1 MRISKKPDL
10 EADLRET
17 PVSIAF
23 LRRAGSIAS
32 RIIVSTWLT
41 AGIAAPIYAQSP
53 GGLSAGGFSAESG
66 STSSGLAGLGGG
78 AVSSGK
84 AAVQVADPVFD
95 FGTAL
100 NGETVKHVFKLKS
113 TGTGPL
119 IIGGVQ
125 TSCGC
130 TAAHPTRSNVPPGE
144 ESEIAVSFDT
154 HADKGPATRSI
165 SVFTNDPKHQQLKL
179 TIKGDVKIQVEAAPA
194 PVAFGTIKH
203 GTEQSRRVLITDLV
217 NDRDLK
223 VGPITNSSPHI
234 RVTQQPR
241 SDGKPGAALIVTLLR
256 TMPAGT
262 FTDIVKVAT
271 SRAPVEITVFGNV
284 VGDLSLTPPQVSFGI
299 VPHHASALRIVRLTN
314 SGERAVKVV
323 SLSSTSQSV
332 TAGAEAVKAGKEYK
346 ITLQLRPNTPD
357 GALRGMLAIKTDDPE
372 QQTVQLPFYGIV
384 GSFKG

>member
-1 MRISKKPDL
+1 L
-10 EADLRET
+10 
-17 PVSIAF
+17 
-23 LRRAGSIAS
+23 
-32 RIIVSTWLT
+32 
-41 AGIAAPIYAQSP
+41 
-53 GGLSAGGFSAESG
+53 
-66 STSSGLAGLGGG
+66 
-78 AVSSGK
+78 
-84 AAVQVADPVFD
+84 
-95 FGTAL
+95 
-100 NGETVKHVFKLKS
+100 
-113 TGTGPL
+113 
-119 IIGGVQ
+119 
-125 TSCGC
+125 CGC